1 MSITEQNTMLM
12 TEQNTAN
19 SSARTGQLIQ
29 FGCGLCAPTQWRNF
43 DASPTLR
50 LQRLPLIGKFV
61 PAGEFGRF
69 PSNVEYGDITT
80 GLPIADASVE
90 LLYCSHV
97 LEHITL
103 EELRQALQN
112 CYRYLQPGGIFRM
125 VLPDLE
131 VLAQQYLN
139 STDPDA
145 SLVFMQESWL
155 GMSSRR
161 RDLLGFLKT
170 WLSGSHHLWMWDYKS
185 LSRELTQAGFTDIR
199 RARLGD
205 SGITEFTDLEN
216 PERWQNEL
224 GIQCCKTST

>member
-1 MSITEQNTMLM
+1 MLM
-12 TEQNTAN
+12 TELNTKI
-19 SSARTGQLIQ
+19 SSRSGQMVQ
-29 FGCGLCAPTQWRNF
+29 FGCGLSAPTQWRNF

-50 LQRLPLIGKFV
+50 LQKLPAIGRFV

-69 PSNVEYGDITT
+69 PDNVEYGDITT
-80 GLPIADASVE
+80 GLPIADESVE
-90 LLYCSHV
+90 LMYCSHV

-103 EELRQALQN
+103 DELRQALKN
-112 CYRYLQPGGIFRM
+112 CYRYLQPGGIFRL

-131 VLAQQYLN
+131 SLTQQYLS

-145 SLVFMQESWL
+145 SLIFMHDTWL
-155 GMSSRR
+155 GIASRR
-161 RDLLGFLKT
+161 RDLLGFLKS

-185 LSRELTQAGFTDIR
+185 LSRELSQVGFEDVR

-205 SGITEFTDLEN
+205 SGITEFTDLED

-224 GIQCCKTST
+224 GIQCCKRAT

>member
-1 MSITEQNTMLM
+1 MLM
-12 TEQNTAN
+12 TEQNTTMPT
-19 SSARTGQLIQ
+19 RTGQMVQ

-50 LQRLPLIGKFV
+50 LQRLPAIGKFV

-69 PSNVEYGDITT
+69 PSNVEYGDITA
-80 GLPIADASVE
+80 GLPIADDSVE
-90 LLYCSHV
+90 LMYCSHI

-103 EELRQALQN
+103 DELRQALQN

-131 VLAQQYLN
+131 ILVQQYLN

-145 SLVFMQESWL
+145 ALVFMHDSWL
-155 GMSSRR
+155 GISSRR
-161 RDLLGFLKT
+161 RDLLGFLKS

-185 LSRELTQAGFTDIR
+185 LSRELSNVGFVDIR
-199 RARLGD
+199 RARFGD
-205 SGITEFTDLEN
+205 SGIAEFAELEN
-216 PERWQNEL
+216 PERWQDEL
-224 GIQCCKTST
+224 GIQCCKRAT